1 MTTLT
6 ESDVEQAALAWLDNL
21 GWSVAHGPDIAPGTP
36 DAQRTDYSDVILAQ
50 RLRDALARLNPDL
63 PTDALDDA
71 FRKLTRPQGTT
82 LEARNRAFHRMTV
95 DGVTVEY
102 RDPDGAMRGDQAR
115 VIDFDEPCQQRLAGG
130 QPVHRRGEQA
140 RTPTR
145 RGAVR
150 QRPAAGGHRAEEP
163 GR

>member
-50 RLRDALARLNPDL
+50 HLRDALARLNPDL

-71 FRKLTRPQGTT
+71 FRKLTYVRK
-82 LEARNRAFHRMTV
+82 
-95 DGVTVEY
+95 
-102 RDPDGAMRGDQAR
+102 
-115 VIDFDEPCQQRLAGG
+115 EPRWK
-130 QPVHRRGEQA
+130 
-140 RTPTR
+140 
-145 RGAVR
+145 
-150 QRPAAGGHRAEEP
+150 PATAPSSA
-163 GR
+163 